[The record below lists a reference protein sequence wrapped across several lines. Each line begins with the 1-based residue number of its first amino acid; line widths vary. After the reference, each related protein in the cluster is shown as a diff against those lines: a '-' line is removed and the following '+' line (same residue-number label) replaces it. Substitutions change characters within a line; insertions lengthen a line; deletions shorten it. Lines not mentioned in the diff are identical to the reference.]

1 MIQRIVRME
10 FRVEEIDAF
19 KALFV
24 EIKDKIRSFEGCNS
38 LKLLQDVNKPGIFF
52 TYSIWNSEEDLNNYR
67 NSELFGQ
74 VWKETKSKFAGRAEA
89 WSTNLLHEL

>member
-10 FRVEEIDAF
+10 FRVEEIESF

-24 EIKDKIRSFEGCNS
+24 EIKDKIRAFEGCNS
-38 LKLLQDVNKPGIFF
+38 LKLLQDVDKPFIFF
-52 TYSIWNSEEDLNNYR
+52 TYSVWDSEQDLNNYR
-67 NSELFGQ
+67 NSKLFGK
-74 VWKETKSKFAGRAEA
+74 VWKATKSKFAGRAEA